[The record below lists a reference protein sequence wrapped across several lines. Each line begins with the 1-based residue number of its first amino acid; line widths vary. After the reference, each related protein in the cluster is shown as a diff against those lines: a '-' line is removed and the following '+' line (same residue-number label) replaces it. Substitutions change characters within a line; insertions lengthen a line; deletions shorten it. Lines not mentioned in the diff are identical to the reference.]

1 MVAVAD
7 EVLAVE
13 LVVEVEAVD
22 EEVNRGAMLYP
33 IHLNAPRLGHGRIEC
48 AGDKP

>member
-1 MVAVAD
+1 VVAVAD

-13 LVVEVEAVD
+13 LVAKVKVVD
-22 EEVNRGAMLYP
+22 EEVIGGTMLYP
-33 IHLNAPRLGHGRIEC
+33 IHLNAPRLGNGRIGS